1 MRRRM
6 PMRGGTPLDLL
17 HAAAKSAADRSGP
30 VTPSSPGT
38 AVNASRANAA
48 IGSRF
53 ARVIISLNGAM
64 YAPHASTRSSSPD
77 VARYGLFS
85 DRTCRAEA
93 SGEGGLRARPRVTP
107 MMRLFSASAIINS
120 GSAAARNASADVY
133 RITFILLSE
142 WLDVGEPERP

>member
-1 MRRRM
+1 M
-6 PMRGGTPLDLL
+6 PTRGGTPLNLL

-64 YAPHASTRSSSPD
+64 YAPQAAFFSELFGTRVRYTGASLGSQLASVIAGGFSP
-77 VARYGLFS
+77 
-85 DRTCRAEA
+85 
-93 SGEGGLRARPRVTP
+93 
-107 MMRLFSASAIINS
+107 II
-120 GSAAARNASADVY
+120 
-133 RITFILLSE
+133 E
-142 WLDVGEPERP
+142 K

>member
-6 PMRGGTPLDLL
+6 PTRGGTPLNLL

-30 VTPSSPGT
+30 VTPSRPGAT
-38 AVNASRANAA
+38 VNASRANAA

-64 YAPHASTRSSSPD
+64 YTPQASTRSSSPD

-85 DRTCRAEA
+85 DRACRAEA
-93 SGEGGLRARPRVTP
+93 VGEGALRARPRVTP
-107 MMRLFSASAIINS
+107 
-120 GSAAARNASADVY
+120 V
-133 RITFILLSE
+133 
-142 WLDVGEPERP
+142 